1 MTKRLCYE
9 SYAFNNPTS
18 FCRFAYIAEYFTQDR
33 FKDEIIWFFCNLV
46 EEHMFKYEFILQ
58 QIDTRSA
65 IHDSLDDL

>member
-1 MTKRLCYE
+1 MGNSCD
-9 SYAFNNPTS
+9 FVIFS
-18 FCRFAYIAEYFTQDR
+18 FFGLF
-33 FKDEIIWFFCNLV
+33 FSHFVWFFCNLV